1 MPRLDA
7 RVKTELPAWI
17 RRHKGDLEEKV
28 TIRDLSLSGLLL
40 DGSTIKTSDTV
51 LVKMA
56 LAKNNEPELF
66 GDIVRMQDSLSAV
79 RFYLPEQETLVRMWE
94 FIKDRIKHPE
104 ICPYC
109 NHENKVPLQRCEKC
123 GWYIN
128 FKDVDYLKSHMRD
141 TFLERISSRSERL
154 SPENLQRVLHVID
167 RDLLATKGM
176 SIDEYFIGNSKA
188 MLEVFSLI
196 RKVAPTENPV
206 LILGES
212 GTGKDLTAKAIH
224 ERSSRKSYPFMV
236 INCTAIPEG
245 LLEAELFGYEKGAFT
260 GAFTSKKGKFELADG
275 GTVFLDEIA
284 ELSISLQAKLLRV
297 LEDKTLDRLG
307 GKNGKKVDVRVI
319 TATNKTLEQ
328 EVADGRFRTDLYHR
342 INTFAI
348 VLPPL
353 RDRGRDKEVIAR
365 YYLKKFCSQEGV
377 SKQFSKEA
385 IESIMMYPWPGNVRE
400 LINKIRRAIVVSQSD
415 VITPADLSL
424 EVTEIS
430 KISPLRE
437 VKAHIEKQNLI
448 GILEM
453 TSHNISKTAKFLGV
467 SRPTVYALIKKY
479 GLESSGS

>member
-17 RRHKGDLEEKV
+17 RRHREDTEEKV
-28 TIRDLSLSGLLL
+28 TVRDLSLSGLLL
-40 DGSTIKTSDTV
+40 DGYTTKTPDTV
-51 LVKMA
+51 LLRMA

-66 GDIVRMQDSLSAV
+66 GDIVRVQDSLSAV
-79 RFYLPEQETLVRMWE
+79 RFYLPEQETLLRLWE

-109 NHENKVPLQRCEKC
+109 SHENKVFSQRCEKC
-123 GWYIN
+123 GWYLN
-128 FKDVDYLKSHMRD
+128 FKDADYLKSHMRD
-141 TFLERISSRSERL
+141 TFLERISSRTERV
-154 SPENLQRVLHVID
+154 SPENLQRLLHVID

-196 RKVAPTENPV
+196 RKVAPTENSV

-212 GTGKDLTAKAIH
+212 GTGKDLTARAIH
-224 ERSSRKSYPFMV
+224 ERSSRKSKPFMV

-260 GAFTSKKGKFELADG
+260 GAFTNKEGKFELADG

-284 ELSISLQAKLLRV
+284 ELPMALQAKLLRV

-307 GKNGKKVDVRVI
+307 GKNSKKVDVRVI
-319 TATNKTLEQ
+319 TATNKKLEH
-328 EVADGRFRTDLYHR
+328 EVENRRFRMDLYHR

-353 RDRGRDKEVIAR
+353 RDRGKDKEVIAK
-365 YYLKKFCSQEGV
+365 YYLKKFCVYEGI

-385 IESIMMYPWPGNVRE
+385 IESIMMYSWPGNVRE

-415 VITPADLSL
+415 IIHPADLSL
-424 EVTEIS
+424 EVTEVK
-430 KISPLRE
+430 KISPLKE
-437 VKAHIEKQNLI
+437 VKANIEKQNLI

-467 SRPTVYALIKKY
+467 SRPTIYTLIKKY
-479 GLESSGS
+479 GLESSEN